1 MKRVGNLWPQITS
14 FENLL
19 LAAHKAQR
27 GKRFRPNV
35 LEFNYNLEP
44 ELIQLQTELLNQ
56 TYQPGEYRTFEIAEP
71 KYRLISAAPYRDRII
86 HHALCNIIAPIFER
100 SLIPDTYAN
109 RIGFGSHKALKR
121 FTTFTRTSQYI
132 LQCDIQKYFP
142 SINHTVLKT
151 IIRRKIKCPQT
162 LWLIDTLIDNSNPQ
176 EELPKS
182 LIPNNFSPNDKRG
195 LPIGNLT
202 SQFFANFYLS
212 GLDHFVKET
221 LHIPKY
227 LRYVDDFALF
237 SDDKAQLAD
246 ARTQIEQYLTSLD
259 LKIHPIKSQLFET
272 KQGAT
277 FVGFRILPHQ
287 TRVSNRNLYRARCR
301 IKQLKTSYHR
311 DEIPLTALQDSL
323 ISWTAHLHHG
333 NTQHLQK
340 QLFMSLGLTEI
351 MEMG

>member
-1 MKRVGNLWPQITS
+1 MKRVGNLWPQVTS

-19 LAAHKAQR
+19 LASRKAQR
-27 GKRFRPNV
+27 GKRFRDNV

-44 ELIQLQTELLNQ
+44 ELIQLQTELQTQ
-56 TYQPGEYRTFEIAEP
+56 TYQPGEYRTFEIEKP

-86 HHALCNIIAPIFER
+86 HHALCNIIAPIFDR

-109 RIGFGSHKALKR
+109 RVGYGSHKALRR
-121 FTTFTRTSQYI
+121 FTTFARTSKYI

-142 SINHTVLKT
+142 SIDHNVLKA

-176 EELPKS
+176 EALPAA
-182 LIPNNFSPNDKRG
+182 LLPDAAIAGKRG

-202 SQFFANFYLS
+202 SQFFANFYLN

-237 SDDKAQLAD
+237 SNDKAQLAE
-246 ARTQIEQYLTSLD
+246 ARPQIEQYLAPLA

-272 KQGAT
+272 RHGAT
-277 FVGFRILPHQ
+277 FVGFRVLPNQ
-287 TRVSNRNLYRARCR
+287 IRVCHKNLYHARRR
-301 IKQLKTSYHR
+301 ITQLKTHYLQG
-311 DEIPLTALQDSL
+311 DIALSAFQHSL
-323 ISWTAHLHHG
+323 ASWSAHLHHG
-333 NTQHLQK
+333 NAQHLQK

>member
-1 MKRVGNLWPQITS
+1 MKRVGNLWPQVTA
-14 FENLL
+14 FDNLL
-19 LAAHKAQR
+19 LASRKAQR

-35 LEFNYNLEP
+35 LEFNYKLETQ
-44 ELIQLQTELLNQ
+44 LITLQAELLTQ
-56 TYQPGEYRTFEIAEP
+56 TYQPGEYRTFELEKP

-121 FTTFTRTSQYI
+121 FTTFTRTSKYV

-142 SINHTVLKT
+142 SIDHSVLKAM
-151 IIRRKIKCPQT
+151 IRRKIKCPQT

-176 EELPKS
+176 EALPADLLPS
-182 LIPNNFSPNDKRG
+182 FPTTSKRG

-202 SQFFANFYLS
+202 SQFFANFYLN

-237 SDDKAQLAD
+237 SDDKNQLAE
-246 ARTQIEQYLTSLD
+246 ARSQIEQYLTPLA

-272 KQGAT
+272 QKGAT
-277 FVGFRILPHQ
+277 FVGFRVLPHH
-287 TRVSNRNLYRARCR
+287 TRVCNKNLYHARRR
-301 IKQLKTSYHR
+301 IKQLKTSYING
-311 DEIPLTALQDSL
+311 DITLTALQNSL
-323 ISWTAHLHHG
+323 ASWTAHLHHG
-333 NTQHLQK
+333 RTQHLQK

-351 MEMG
+351 MEMV